1 MNKRPLIIT
10 SLIILL
16 IAAAAIVISNLNST
30 TYTVTFKSK
39 EEGCSYSHKSSS
51 GKVLLSK
58 DFKYEDVMQCNLET
72 RYKPDKNNSKL
83 GAIDTYEFFLYTNY
97 GMDVLNFKSK
107 DGKRLAAI
115 CTNIFEKKPFNYRF
129 KVKKEAEKQ

>member
-1 MNKRPLIIT
+1 MNKRPLIIM

-16 IAAAAIVISNLNST
+16 IAAGTIVISNLNST
-30 TYTVTFKSK
+30 TYTVTCKSK
-39 EEGCSYSHKSSS
+39 EEGCSYSQKAPF

-72 RYKPDKNNSKL
+72 HYKPDKKNPEREI
-83 GAIDTYEFFLYTNY
+83 IDTYEFFLYTNY

-107 DGKRLAAI
+107 DGKRLASI

-129 KVKKEAEKQ
+129 SVKKTAEKQ

>member
-1 MNKRPLIIT
+1 MHKRPLIT

-16 IAAAAIVISNLNST
+16 IAAGATVISNLNST
-30 TYTVTFKSK
+30 TYTVTCKSN
-39 EEGCSYSHKSSS
+39 EEGCSYSQKAPF
-51 GKVLLSK
+51 GKVLISK

-72 RYKPDKNNSKL
+72 RYKSDKKNPEREV
-83 GAIDTYEFFLYTNY
+83 IDTFEFFLYIDY

>member
-30 TYTVTFKSK
+30 TYTVTCKSK

-72 RYKPDKNNSKL
+72 RYKPDKIILSL
-83 GAIDTYEFFLYTNY
+83 VLLIHTNFSFTQTTAW
-97 GMDVLNFKSK
+97 MF
-107 DGKRLAAI
+107 
-115 CTNIFEKKPFNYRF
+115 
-129 KVKKEAEKQ
+129 

>member
-1 MNKRPLIIT
+1 MNKRPLIIM

-16 IAAAAIVISNLNST
+16 ITAGAIVISNLNST
-30 TYTVTFKSK
+30 TYTVTCKSK
-39 EEGCSYSHKSSS
+39 EEGCSYSQKAPF
-51 GKVLLSK
+51 GKVLISK

-72 RYKPDKNNSKL
+72 HYKPDKKNPEREI
-83 GAIDTYEFFLYTNY
+83 IDTYEFFLYTNY

-107 DGKRLAAI
+107 DGKRLALI

-129 KVKKEAEKQ
+129 SVKKTTEKQ

>member
-30 TYTVTFKSK
+30 TYTVTCKSK

-72 RYKPDKNNSKL
+72 PPMSEP
-83 GAIDTYEFFLYTNY
+83 AIRPN
-97 GMDVLNFKSK
+97 V
-107 DGKRLAAI
+107 AAAVQ
-115 CTNIFEKKPFNYRF
+115 TVVAP
-129 KVKKEAEKQ
+129 